1 MTSRKPAPAAIS
13 LALALLERLAVCRDQ
28 LKMAADQLRESCDDD
43 GRFTR
48 RAGNGPQPDAAFEAD
63 SVSKISDVQW
73 REVSSHSGPSLS
85 RHERPN

>member
-43 GRFTR
+43 GRFAR
-48 RAGNGPQPDAAFEAD
+48 RAGNGRFPRAVAQELSDHGRLASLTASGLAA
-63 SVSKISDVQW
+63 
-73 REVSSHSGPSLS
+73 
-85 RHERPN
+85 PNFP